1 MIRLRRFN
9 ARCYMSNAGANDF
22 RVHRKMNKP
31 YYTDTR
37 WSRRW
42 SPFSISGHEEK
53 IQGIKE
59 SA

>member
-22 RVHRKMNKP
+22 RVNRKMNKP

-37 WSRRW
+37 RSKRCT
-42 SPFSISGHEEK
+42 PFNFSGPEEK
-53 IQGIKE
+53 VPGME
-59 SA
+59 RA